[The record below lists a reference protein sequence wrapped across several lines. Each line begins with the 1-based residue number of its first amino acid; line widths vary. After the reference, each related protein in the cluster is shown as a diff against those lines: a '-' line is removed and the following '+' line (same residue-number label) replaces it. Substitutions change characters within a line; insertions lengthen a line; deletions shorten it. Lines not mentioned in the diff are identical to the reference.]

1 MTAAVLKIIFVA
13 FAFIGTFVSERQWP
27 ADVRSFGKNRI
38 WRNLGLAFIN
48 FLLGPL
54 LVLPISAYASTHG
67 LGLRP
72 SWWNLALD
80 LLLLDLWIYGWH
92 RINHVVPFLWR
103 FHEVHHRDEM
113 LDATTAVRFHFGEV
127 VLSALVRGVV
137 IFIFSIPLN
146 SVVIFEIMVALATL
160 FHHSNLRL
168 PFAFET
174 QLSRLIITPR
184 LHWIHHHAVRTDTD
198 SNYATILS
206 CWDLVFKSRSPNARF
221 AGMKLGVEGEADLS
235 LQQLLARPFN
245 HLGN

>member
-1 MTAAVLKIIFVA
+1 MASIKIIVVA
-13 FAFIGTFVSERQWP
+13 LAFIATFVSERRWP

-54 LVLPISAYASTHG
+54 LVLPISAYASSHG

-72 SWWNLALD
+72 AWWNLALD

-113 LDATTAVRFHFGEV
+113 LDATSAVRFHFGEV

-137 IFIFSIPLN
+137 IFIFSIPLT
-146 SVVIFEIMVALATL
+146 SVVVFETVVALATL

-168 PFAFET
+168 PTGFET
-174 QLSRLIITPR
+174 QLARLIITPR
-184 LHWIHHHAVRTDTD
+184 LHWIHHHALRRDTD
-198 SNYATILS
+198 SNYATVLS
-206 CWDLVFKSRSPNARF
+206 CWDLVFKSRSPNVRF
-221 AGMKLGVEGEADLS
+221 ASMKLGVEGEADLP
-235 LQQLLARPFN
+235 LKQLLILPFN
-245 HLGN
+245 HVGN

>member
-1 MTAAVLKIIFVA
+1 MTAAALKISLVTL
-13 FAFIGTFVSERQWP
+13 AFIATVVSERQWP
-27 ADVRSFGKNRI
+27 ADVRSFGESRI

-54 LVLPISAYASTHG
+54 LVLPISAYASAHG

-72 SWWNLALD
+72 AWWNLALD

-92 RINHVVPFLWR
+92 RINHAMPFLWR

-113 LDATTAVRFHFGEV
+113 LDATSAVRFHFGEV
-127 VLSALVRGVV
+127 ILSALVRGVV
-137 IFIFSIPLN
+137 IFIFSIPLT
-146 SVVIFEIMVALATL
+146 SVVTFEIVVVLATL

-168 PFAFET
+168 PVGFET

-184 LHWIHHHAVRTDTD
+184 LHWVHHHAFRRDTD

-206 CWDLVFKSRSPNARF
+206 CWDLVFKSRSPNVRVV
-221 AGMKLGVEGEADLS
+221 GMKLGVEGEVDLP
-235 LQQLLARPFN
+235 LVQLLTRPFN